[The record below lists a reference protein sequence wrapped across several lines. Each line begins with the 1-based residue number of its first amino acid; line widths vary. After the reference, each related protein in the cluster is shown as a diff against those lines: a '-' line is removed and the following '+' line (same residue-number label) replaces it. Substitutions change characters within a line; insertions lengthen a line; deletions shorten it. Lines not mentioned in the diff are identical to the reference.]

1 MRGLKKVR
9 THRKSLIGAL
19 ALLLFLG
26 TAPASAADLYGLV
39 IGTDDYIREHVL
51 NDRTF
56 SKFPGPD
63 APFQFRLKDPGTET
77 VIAICNATGK
87 SADGI
92 KHDFKSRQFTDLGN
106 YRGFLT
112 RQIVAEAKDKLAEG
126 QKEKAE
132 SGKETAGAPAPSEI
146 VSRTAI
152 KLQVK

>member
-1 MRGLKKVR
+1 
-9 THRKSLIGAL
+9 
-19 ALLLFLG
+19 
-26 TAPASAADLYGLV
+26 V
-39 IGTDDYIREHVL
+39 IDDSQLDRAVTDGISCMGCHNQGIRQATDDIREHVL

-56 SKFPGPD
+56 SKFPGPA

-106 YRGFLT
+106 HRGFLT

>member
-39 IGTDDYIREHVL
+39 IGTD
-51 NDRTF
+51 
-56 SKFPGPD
+56 
-63 APFQFRLKDPGTET
+63 
-77 VIAICNATGK
+77 
-87 SADGI
+87 
-92 KHDFKSRQFTDLGN
+92 DLGN